1 MNWDKLLLGLIDCVD
16 DCCHVANKYH
26 RIFHHATVKLDL
38 FHACQRNTRTFSR
51 QNALHKDITKDF
63 VQVFRQDDDL
73 GEKRTKNTADKE
85 KIEKTLTRL
94 LIAGAIY
101 LIAQLLRQHTPK

>member
-16 DCCHVANKYH
+16 DCCHIANKYH
-26 RIFHHATVKLDL
+26 SIFPNATVKLDI
-38 FHACQRNTRTFSR
+38 FHAYQRVTRTFSH

-73 GEKRTKNTADKE
+73 GEKRTKILQTRKRL
-85 KIEKTLTRL
+85 KKTLTHL
-94 LIAGAIY
+94 LIAGTIS